1 VTEALECVNNL
12 PKVALRDALYKYST
26 TTTTTTTV
34 HYDFVNFLLTPVI
47 NFMKL
52 ITTVMIHFI
61 HFANAFMD
69 DNFQSFDCIVA
80 QLINF
85 DSEFT
90 QQRG

>member
-1 VTEALECVNNL
+1 MTEALECVNNL
-12 PKVALRDALYKYST
+12 PKVALLYIT
-26 TTTTTTTV
+26 T
-34 HYDFVNFLLTPVI
+34 FVNFLLTPVI

-52 ITTVMIHFI
+52 IATVMIHFI

>member
-1 VTEALECVNNL
+1 
-12 PKVALRDALYKYST
+12 
-26 TTTTTTTV
+26 
-34 HYDFVNFLLTPVI
+34 
-47 NFMKL
+47 MKL